1 MSEEQNKQFYIQRVY
16 TKDLSFESPNSPA
29 IFLQEWKPDI
39 NVTLDNKAQAVGEGL
54 YEVLLYVSVTAK
66 QDDKTTFMVEIQQGG
81 IFLAQGFSE
90 DELEPLLHM
99 AAPNI
104 LFPYARELISDLVNR
119 GSFPQFLMQP
129 VNFEAIYH
137 ERKQRAAAAADNE
150 SGPDES
156 TKH

>member
-1 MSEEQNKQFYIQRVY
+1 MSDEQNKQFYIQRVY

-29 IFLQEWKPDI
+29 VFLQEWKPDI
-39 NVTLDNKAQAVGEGL
+39 NVTLDNKAEAIGEGL

-66 QDDKTTFMVEIQQGG
+66 QDEKTTFMVEVQQAG
-81 IFLAQGFSE
+81 IFLAQGFE
-90 DELEPLLHM
+90 DGELDPLLYI

-104 LFPYARELISDLVNR
+104 LFPYARELVSDLVNR

-129 VNFEAIYH
+129 VNFEAIYL
-137 ERKQRAAAAADNE
+137 ERKQRAAAAAEKGD
-150 SGPDES
+150 DADDS